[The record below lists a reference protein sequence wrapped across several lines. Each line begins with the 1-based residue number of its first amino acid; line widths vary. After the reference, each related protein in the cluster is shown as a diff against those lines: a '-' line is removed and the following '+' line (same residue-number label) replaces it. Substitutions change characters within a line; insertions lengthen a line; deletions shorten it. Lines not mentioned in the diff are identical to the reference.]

1 MNDVDESKVKTLIHK
16 IGLKYNLRDEII
28 TKITSSPYK
37 FTRDK
42 ISHLDIN
49 DDLTEEEYNKLKT
62 NFIYP
67 YIGKLYTTYDMSTK
81 YYKYRKCKKEQI

>member
-1 MNDVDESKVKTLIHK
+1 MNSIDQVSVDKIKTLTHK

-28 TKITSSPYK
+28 TKIINSPYK

-42 ISHLDIN
+42 ISHLEIHD
-49 DDLTEEEYNKLKT
+49 EYKKLET

-67 YIGKLYTTYDMSTK
+67 FLGKLYTNFDMCTK
-81 YYKYRKCKKEQI
+81 YYNYKRCKK